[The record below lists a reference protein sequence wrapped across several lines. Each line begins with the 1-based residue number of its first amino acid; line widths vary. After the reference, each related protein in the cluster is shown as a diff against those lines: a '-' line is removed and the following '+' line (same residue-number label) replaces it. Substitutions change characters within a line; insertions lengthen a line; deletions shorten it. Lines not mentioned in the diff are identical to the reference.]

1 MVQAIGQQ
9 EQVRQG
15 DAVVGGSV
23 LRHVAQ
29 LAPLVPDRLGRLAP
43 SGSLGQIGQG
53 LGGPGQ
59 AGRPGKGLVE
69 RPLFLGEIGF
79 AGEAAETPLALLVE
93 LPARAEQPIGI
104 DDRMRGEEAHPLP
117 RLARLVLEF
126 PHVQQGRQPLAG
138 LLGILRL
145 AGHLPK
151 PGRHG
156 HFLTEVSQRRLGDAV
171 DEVGALS
178 CQRRRQVA
186 ADLAAII
193 GLNLDRRRDAQARA
207 AERDGQDGNGQ
218 GREPPEHYPEQSRPA
233 KESPHEELSSH
244 PHHFIGPSPATAR
257 TPLYHGRAAKWGSR
271 RLLSLPQ
278 PAAKGYRLG
287 ALRRHLGDRT

>member
-29 LAPLVPDRLGRLAP
+29 LAPLVPDRLGRLGRKRQPRADRA
-43 SGSLGQIGQG
+43 GSWRPRPGRP
-53 LGGPGQ
+53 PGQ
-59 AGRPGKGLVE
+59 RPVE

-193 GLNLDRRRDAQARA
+193 GLNLDRRRDAGPGRR
-207 AERDGQDGNGQ
+207 ER
-218 GREPPEHYPEQSRPA
+218 RPRWQR
-233 KESPHEELSSH
+233 P
-244 PHHFIGPSPATAR
+244 
-257 TPLYHGRAAKWGSR
+257 
-271 RLLSLPQ
+271 
-278 PAAKGYRLG
+278 G
-287 ALRRHLGDRT
+287 A